1 MPLIFDVEFS
11 PQTLQSPNALIS
23 QFFLLVLI
31 SHHNISWQRKMDQME
46 DCEALILG
54 VAQMAEQHERVLKS
68 IDEAHD
74 MLGKNEVRH

>member
-1 MPLIFDVEFS
+1 
-11 PQTLQSPNALIS
+11 
-23 QFFLLVLI
+23 
-31 SHHNISWQRKMDQME
+31 MDQME

-74 MLGKNEVRH
+74 MLGKNEVRHWHY